1 MAFNEIR
8 RLKQFSTLSN
18 SLSLDEISAFN
29 RGAGRQIADT
39 FIRREIRDYGLA
51 SNERVVFLTRDM
63 VSALAENAEDLDVLY
78 MAPKFPDQKSLDHMG
93 IAEIREMIIEVA
105 TDLGVV
111 VLKWDDGASF
121 RIEGVWHGKNWF
133 DYSRRRVRVTPIR
146 ET

>member
-8 RLKQFSTLSN
+8 RLKQFSTLSYP
-18 SLSLDEISAFN
+18 LSLDEISAFN
-29 RGAGRQIADT
+29 RGAGRQIADA
-39 FIRREIRDYGLA
+39 FIREEIRNYSLA
-51 SNERVVFLTRDM
+51 SDERVVFLTRDM
-63 VSALAENAEDLDVLY
+63 VSALAANSEDLDALY
-78 MAPKFPDQKSLDHMG
+78 MAPKFPDQKSLNHTG

-121 RIEGVWHGKNWF
+121 RVEGVWSGKNWF